1 MTTAHALRR
10 SRLATVGLFFLL
22 GFSMAVWV
30 ANIPVIRE
38 RTGVSVGVLG
48 TLLLFTG
55 VGQVTGMQ
63 LAGGLSDRIGSRRV
77 AGVAAGVLAVA
88 VNLPGLATSA
98 VGLGAALAAFGL
110 GYGLMNVAANDQAV
124 LVERA
129 YGRPIMAS
137 FHAFFSIG
145 GAAGAGLAAAL
156 AWAGVPL
163 HWPLAVGAA
172 AAVVLGSLCI
182 PHLRP
187 AAADDVGGTAAADGD
202 PTDAP
207 RQGRSGPARRRA
219 AVLAGMAFLLM
230 LAEGTANDWSA
241 LHATH
246 HLGEE
251 GSRAA
256 LAFAVFSV
264 AMTVGRLRVDALVA
278 RFGPVAIV
286 RYGSALASAGLLLVI
301 MSAGYPLTL
310 SGWLLFGIGLS
321 GIVPQIF
328 SAAGNL
334 DPRRR
339 GAVMARVAGAGYLG
353 LLAGPA
359 LIGWIA
365 ERIGVNA
372 ALVLPLVF
380 CAVGVIL
387 AGTVAPREARGTGR
401 EARQEGPAARSVRR

>member
-1 MTTAHALRR
+1 
-10 SRLATVGLFFLL
+10 
-22 GFSMAVWV
+22 
-30 ANIPVIRE
+30 
-38 RTGVSVGVLG
+38 
-48 TLLLFTG
+48 
-55 VGQVTGMQ
+55 
-63 LAGGLSDRIGSRRV
+63 
-77 AGVAAGVLAVA
+77 
-88 VNLPGLATSA
+88 
-98 VGLGAALAAFGL
+98 
-110 GYGLMNVAANDQAV
+110 
-124 LVERA
+124 
-129 YGRPIMAS
+129 
-137 FHAFFSIG
+137 
-145 GAAGAGLAAAL
+145 
-156 AWAGVPL
+156 
-163 HWPLAVGAA
+163 
-172 AAVVLGSLCI
+172 
-182 PHLRP
+182 
-187 AAADDVGGTAAADGD
+187 
-202 PTDAP
+202 
-207 RQGRSGPARRRA
+207 
-219 AVLAGMAFLLM
+219 MAFLLM